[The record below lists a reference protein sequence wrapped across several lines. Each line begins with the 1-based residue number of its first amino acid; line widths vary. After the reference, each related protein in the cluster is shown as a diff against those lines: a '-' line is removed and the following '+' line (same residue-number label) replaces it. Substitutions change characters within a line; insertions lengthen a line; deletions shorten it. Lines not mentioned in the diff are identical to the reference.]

1 MAQTD
6 KSRNTGKARSG
17 VEPRALPT
25 GAWIDPYLAWAKVTG
40 FKYIGGVDGE
50 WIPVLLELQ
59 GTTAQQ
65 FAETVRPMADIRVP
79 SIFAT
84 PPRGIEQATFC
95 SALVTRQWLEN
106 IESNELFRTQIKRFE
121 LGVPVSAPF
130 LTPQL
135 GASMQMGVHAP
146 TNAVVAVIDDG
157 LAFAH
162 QRFRDAS
169 GATRIRYFWNQ
180 DDPQTTVPYPF
191 WGRELDSNG
200 IDALLA
206 ASTHSGVVDEDE
218 LYRSA
223 KQRLAAR
230 RMRHGTHVMDLA
242 CGMDPSQVLPTSPY
256 IIAVQLPRSVVED
269 TSGAKLTPVVLEA
282 LHYILRRAD
291 DIAALENTTQLP
303 VVVNLS
309 YGLIAG
315 PHDGSAPLEAAID
328 QLIALRPTPLRVVVP
343 TGNAYL
349 ARCHTEFRLPKPS
362 GANPTI
368 EELRWR
374 VQPDDLAGSSMEIW
388 LPFPTTAPPPAID
401 FRVTTPTGVTSPWIG
416 PGGNWPW
423 PSLGNVR
430 FYANYPIA
438 PPGSRQQVVLTVAPT
453 AALDPALTPVAP
465 SGIWRVEVRYNGA
478 PMVMHAWIQRGDT
491 PFGYPLRG
499 RQSRFDHTRYMRFN
513 QIGVLKKPVGQL
525 NEDDIP
531 AQSPLVRRGTISA
544 MGTGRQTVVIGGF
557 RRSDYA
563 ATRYSGAGPIVAPPG
578 IVGPWRD
585 GPDATAVADDS
596 VALHGVLAAGTR
608 TGSVFAMD
616 GTSVAAPQIT
626 RLIAGLMTAGL
637 ASDRAAVQ
645 ANATAVDPPPPPP
658 PLPPRRG
665 GAGRIELLPRNRERW
680 KRWP

>member
-1 MAQTD
+1 MP
-6 KSRNTGKARSG
+6 S
-17 VEPRALPT
+17 
-25 GAWIDPYLAWAKVTG
+25 GAWLDPYLAWAKVTE
-40 FKYIGGVDGE
+40 FKYVGGLPGD
-50 WIPVLLELQ
+50 WIPILLELQ

-65 FAETVRPMADIRVP
+65 FAQTVRPMADIRVP

-84 PPRGIEQATFC
+84 PPHGIEQATFC
-95 SALVTRQWLEN
+95 SALVTRQLLEN
-106 IESNELFRTQIKRFE
+106 VESNELFRTQVKRFE

-135 GASMQMGVHAP
+135 TASTQLGVHAP

-169 GATRIRYFWNQ
+169 GATRVRYFWNQ
-180 DDPQTTVPYPF
+180 DDPQTTASYPF
-191 WGRELDSNG
+191 WGRELDNNA

-206 ASTHSGVVDEDE
+206 ASTHSGVVDEDA

-223 KQRLAAR
+223 TQQLAAR
-230 RMRHGTHVMDLA
+230 RRRHGTHVMDLA
-242 CGMDPSQVLPTSPY
+242 CGMDPPKVAPTSPY

-328 QLIALRPTPLRVVVP
+328 QLIALRPAPLRVVVP

-349 ARCHTEFRLPKPS
+349 ARCHSEFRLPKP
-362 GANPTI
+362 GTNPAI

-374 VQPDDLAGSSMEIW
+374 VQPDDRAGSSMEIW
-388 LPFPTTAPPPAID
+388 LPFPTTAPPPTVQL
-401 FRVTTPTGVTSPWIG
+401 RVTTPTGATSPWIG
-416 PGGNWPW
+416 PGGTWPW

-438 PPGSRQQVVLTVAPT
+438 PPGSRQHIVLTMAPT

-465 SGIWRVEVRYNGA
+465 SGTWRVEVRYNGT
-478 PMVMHAWIQRGDT
+478 PIVMHAWIQRGDT

-499 RQSRFDHTRYMRFN
+499 RQSRFDHADYLRFN
-513 QIGVLKKPVGQL
+513 RVGVLKKPVGAL

-531 AQSPLVRRGTISA
+531 PQSRVVRRGTINA
-544 MGTGRQTVVIGGF
+544 MGTGRQAVVIGGF

-563 ATRYSGAGPIVAPPG
+563 ASRYSGSGPIVSPPG
-578 IVGPWRD
+578 IVGPWRV

-645 ANATAVDPPPPPP
+645 AIATTVDPAP
-658 PLPPRRG
+658 PLPPQRG
-665 GAGRIELLPRNRERW
+665 GAGRIEMPPRNP
-680 KRWP
+680 KRWTRW

>member
-1 MAQTD
+1 MP
-6 KSRNTGKARSG
+6 S
-17 VEPRALPT
+17 
-25 GAWIDPYLAWAKVTG
+25 GAWLDPYLAWAKVTE
-40 FKYIGGVDGE
+40 FKYVGGLPGD
-50 WIPVLLELQ
+50 WIPILLELQ

-65 FAETVRPMADIRVP
+65 FAQTVHPMADIRVP
-79 SIFAT
+79 SIFAM
-84 PPRGIEQATFC
+84 PPHGIEQATFC
-95 SALVTRQWLEN
+95 SALVTRQLLEN
-106 IESNELFRTQIKRFE
+106 VETNDLFRTQVKRFE

-135 GASMQMGVHAP
+135 TASAQLGVNAP

-169 GATRIRYFWNQ
+169 GATRVRYFWNQ
-180 DDPQTTVPYPF
+180 DDPQTTGSTFPF
-191 WGRELDSNG
+191 WGRELDNNA
-200 IDALLA
+200 IDALVA
-206 ASTHSGVVDEDE
+206 ASTHSGVVDEDA

-223 KQRLAAR
+223 KQQLAAR
-230 RMRHGTHVMDLA
+230 RRRHGTHVMDLA
-242 CGMDPSQVLPTSPY
+242 CGIDPPKVAPTSPY

-282 LHYILRRAD
+282 LHYILHRAD
-291 DIAALENTTQLP
+291 DIAALENTAQLP

-315 PHDGSAPLEAAID
+315 PHDGSALLEAAID
-328 QLIALRPTPLRVVVP
+328 QLIALRGPAPLRVVVP

-349 ARCHTEFRLPKPS
+349 ARCHTEFRLPKPA
-362 GANPTI
+362 GPNRTI

-374 VQPDDLAGSSMEIW
+374 VQPDDRAGSSMEIW
-388 LPFPTTAPPPAID
+388 LPFPTTTPPPTVD
-401 FRVTTPTGVTSPWIG
+401 LRVTTPTGVTSPWIG

-438 PPGSRQQVVLTVAPT
+438 PPGSRQQIVLTVAPT

-465 SGIWRVEVRYNGA
+465 SGTWRVEVRYNGA
-478 PMVMHAWIQRGDT
+478 PIVMHAWIQRGDT

-499 RQSRFDHTRYMRFN
+499 RQSRFDHPDYQRF
-513 QIGVLKKPVGQL
+513 IRVGALKKPVGAL
-525 NEDDIP
+525 NEEDIP
-531 AQSPLVRRGTISA
+531 PQSPLVRRGTISA
-544 MGTGRQTVVIGGF
+544 MGTGREAVVIGGF

-563 ATRYSGAGPIVAPPG
+563 ASRYSGSGPIVSPPG
-578 IVGPWRD
+578 FVGPWRV
-585 GPDATAVADDS
+585 GPDVTAVADDS

-645 ANATAVDPPPPPP
+645 AIATTVDPAP
-658 PLPPRRG
+658 PLPPQRG
-665 GAGRIELLPRNRERW
+665 GAGRIEMPPRNP
-680 KRWP
+680 KRWTRW

>member
-1 MAQTD
+1 MP
-6 KSRNTGKARSG
+6 S
-17 VEPRALPT
+17 
-25 GAWIDPYLAWAKVTG
+25 GAWLDPYLAWAKVTE
-40 FKYIGGVDGE
+40 FKYVGGLPGD

-84 PPRGIEQATFC
+84 PPHGIEQATFC
-95 SALVTRQWLEN
+95 SALVTRQLLEN
-106 IESNELFRTQIKRFE
+106 VESNDLFRKQVKRFE

-130 LTPQL
+130 PTPQL
-135 GASMQMGVHAP
+135 TASTQLGVQAP

-169 GATRIRYFWNQ
+169 GTTRVRYFWNQ
-180 DDPQTTVPYPF
+180 DDPQATGSYPF
-191 WGRELDSNG
+191 WGRELDKNA
-200 IDALLA
+200 IDGLLA

-223 KQRLAAR
+223 KQALAAR
-230 RMRHGTHVMDLA
+230 RRRHGTHVMDLA
-242 CGMDPSQVLPTSPY
+242 CGMDPPQVKPTSPY

-328 QLIALRPTPLRVVVP
+328 QLIALRPAPLRVVVP

-349 ARCHTEFRLPKPS
+349 ARCHTEFRLPKP
-362 GANPTI
+362 GGPNPSI

-374 VQPDDLAGSSMEIW
+374 VQPDDRAGSSMEIW
-388 LPFPTTAPPPAID
+388 LPFPTTAPPPTVD
-401 FRVTTPTGVTSPWIG
+401 LRVTTPAGVTSPWIS
-416 PGGNWPW
+416 PGGNWAW

-438 PPGSRQQVVLTVAPT
+438 PLGSRQHIVLTMAPT
-453 AALDPALTPVAP
+453 VALDPALTPVAP
-465 SGIWRVEVRYNGA
+465 SGTWRVEVRYSGA

-499 RQSRFDHTRYMRFN
+499 RQSRFDHADYLRFYRV
-513 QIGVLKKPVGQL
+513 GVLKKPVGAL
-525 NEDDIP
+525 NEDDLP
-531 AQSPLVRRGTISA
+531 PQSPLVRRGTISA

-563 ATRYSGAGPIVAPPG
+563 ASRYSGAGPIVSPPG
-578 IVGPWRD
+578 IVGPWRA

-626 RLIAGLMTAGL
+626 RLIAGLMTPGL

-645 ANATAVDPPPPPP
+645 TIATAVDPAP
-658 PLPPRRG
+658 PLPPQRG
-665 GAGRIELLPRNRERW
+665 GAGRIPMPPRNP
-680 KRWP
+680 KRWPGQ